1 MTAIAQ
7 GRTDAV
13 SQGAARARRARRLPV
28 ARAVKIAGALGVLAL
43 GAYALTVEAGFI
55 ASDGAVVSAYSL
67 SVRSPIEGYAHG
79 LSLRVG
85 AGVDRGG
92 VLARISNPR
101 VDDRRLVD
109 LRERVGRLRAEVE
122 ASAAAKEDLLRLRAG
137 LQDRA
142 REHTRALQARL
153 AGQVAEADRAASAL
167 VAKRDQARREAD
179 RKGALGASGATSQAE
194 VERTRAAYEVAARE
208 ADAGAA
214 HAAALRTEV
223 LAAARGIMS
232 SPGMN
237 DVAYSAQ
244 RMDEVELRLTD
255 TNRAAALAAAALEEA
270 RRVLAAEERR
280 VALLQETELA
290 APHPGMVWKIG
301 ASEGER
307 LAPGE
312 AVAQLVDCGAAFLLA
327 AVPQSAVSR
336 VEIGSTAEFR
346 LSGESLRRTGQV
358 LSIAGETGPGGER
371 LVALPP
377 ERPGGSVL
385 VRIAAPPSDNTSG
398 GCLIG
403 RTARVLLPV
412 SGGGW
417 LDRVLRAFS

>member
-7 GRTDAV
+7 GRTDAGP
-13 SQGAARARRARRLPV
+13 QGAAPARRARRLPV
-28 ARAVKIAGALGVLAL
+28 ARAAKIAGALGVLAL
-43 GAYALTVEAGFI
+43 GAYALTAEAGFV
-55 ASDGAVVSAYSL
+55 ASDGAVVSAYGL
-67 SVRSPIEGYAHG
+67 PVRSPIEGYAHG
-79 LSLRVG
+79 VSLRVG

-101 VDDRRLVD
+101 VDDRHLVD

-122 ASAAAKEDLLRLRAG
+122 ASAAAKGELLRVHAG
-137 LQDRA
+137 LQNRA
-142 REHTRALQARL
+142 REHARALQARL
-153 AGQVAEADRAASAL
+153 AGQVAEADRAVLAL
-167 VAKRDQARREAD
+167 AAKRDQARREAE

-194 VERTRAAYEVAARE
+194 VERARAAYEVAARE
-208 ADAGAA
+208 VEAGVAR
-214 HAAALRTEV
+214 AAALRTEAF
-223 LAAARGIMS
+223 AAARGILS
-232 SPGMN
+232 SPGTN
-237 DVAYSAQ
+237 DVTYSAQ

-255 TNRAAALAAAALEEA
+255 ANRAAALAAAALEEA
-270 RRVLAAEERR
+270 RRGLAAEEHR
-280 VALLQETELA
+280 VGLLRETELA
-290 APHPGMVWKIG
+290 APLPGMVWKLG

-312 AVAQLVDCGAAFLLA
+312 AVAHLVDCGAAFILA
-327 AVPQSAVSR
+327 PVPHGAVSR

-346 LSGESLRRTGQV
+346 LSGESLRRTGRV
-358 LSIAGETGPGGER
+358 LSVAGETGPGGER

-385 VRIAAPPSDNTSG
+385 VRIAAPPSGNTSG
-398 GCLIG
+398 ECLIG
-403 RTARVLLPV
+403 RTARVLLPA